1 MADLEGL
8 KVSKEYYIDQ
18 PVKTLDQFFVK
29 GLIMPI
35 TNEKTFSEYFQS

>member
-18 PVKTLDQFFVK
+18 PVKTLDQFNSFTSDFRF
-29 GLIMPI
+29 IHA
-35 TNEKTFSEYFQS
+35 E

>member
-18 PVKTLDQFFVK
+18 PVKTLDQFFCER
-29 GLIMPI
+29 G
-35 TNEKTFSEYFQS
+35 S

>member
-1 MADLEGL
+1 MADLDGV

-29 GLIMPI
+29 C
-35 TNEKTFSEYFQS
+35 